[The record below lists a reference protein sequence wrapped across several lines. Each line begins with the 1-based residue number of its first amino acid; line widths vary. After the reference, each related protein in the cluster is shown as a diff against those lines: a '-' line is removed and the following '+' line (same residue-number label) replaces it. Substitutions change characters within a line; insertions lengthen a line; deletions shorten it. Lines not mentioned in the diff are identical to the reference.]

1 MFGVST
7 HCPLLPVNRVCY
19 RDTTLLL
26 DTEKSRDFNSRLN
39 KKIVQ
44 VMQADASGNGWITQM
59 ECSLAMAMT
68 RANTVMNVAMK
79 TTCKA
84 RRWKQACLR
93 QRAGTVPRGGRV
105 PEREQWKGC
114 EGGKVRAREEQ
125 MDGGWLREMRE
136 V

>member
-59 ECSLAMAMT
+59 E
-68 RANTVMNVAMK
+68 
-79 TTCKA
+79 
-84 RRWKQACLR
+84 
-93 QRAGTVPRGGRV
+93 
-105 PEREQWKGC
+105 
-114 EGGKVRAREEQ
+114 
-125 MDGGWLREMRE
+125 
-136 V
+136 